1 MERGGEVSFQCQ
13 KNQPSLSDFF
23 DAIVQI
29 NRTTALKPPDS
40 RGFRS
45 ATKLLGYVC
54 RFCGSCAKERLI
66 SNREVLDDGAVD
78 YSLEQTKDNTC
89 RNKPV

>member
-13 KNQPSLSDFF
+13 KNQSSLSDFF

-29 NRTTALKPPDS
+29 NRTTALKPLDS
-40 RGFRS
+40 RVFRS
-45 ATKLLGYVC
+45 ATKLLEDEC
-54 RFCGSCAKERLI
+54 RFRRTNAKERLI
-66 SNREVLDDGAVD
+66 SSREVSNDAAVD
-78 YSLEQTKDNTC
+78 YSLEQTKDNPC